1 MKWLEKRV
9 FAKMHET
16 GLFLLCSTLIFSSFA
31 NANQVVPSCAL
42 AKSCTDRISGV
53 VAAKINACEIMVAS
67 TECKSLGPNIKL
79 RDCKSEAFC
88 PYSLDQS
95 YVVGCLIGAKDSVV
109 GMVEGLITAPIK
121 LVDHAID
128 QTKFE
133 AKYFNPSVYKSCKEA
148 EETVSKDPTKSNLDC
163 EQNFWRAACP
173 RTLVRN
179 CKDRLL
185 EEFPD
190 IKKSYGSNYQGV
202 KYDKVLSDVHE
213 RLQNIAK
220 AKPSLASFLQN
231 HPVQSL
237 NELVSQALER
247 QGHKFTCM
255 SSYDISHFSCDA
267 VIQAFT
273 LIAGGYGVAAKLGK
287 ASKAADGIKAA
298 NVVGTAESTAAASVA
313 APNPGAASWIRD
325 FFKNFFKP
333 INAPSSVSVKNVSAQ
348 TAADIKSLDKMGVK
362 FRPSNDPTYLDSNV
376 NTWNKTKLETSPGQ
390 KPDYGKVLN
399 IDELPP
405 PGSATGPNTNAFL
418 HPEMAAYKAKL
429 EQMGYRLTVDTSTPF
444 TGAGAYHWS
453 YTKVVSLRPDSTW
466 QTFLHEFQH
475 AEFSQYL
482 AGSFSRLEATVAN
495 GGTVRGLMSPQMVQ
509 TLGADKVQRLQ
520 TLLEKGLP
528 ELAINE
534 TLSVEAELRV
544 MGFRRYIP
552 IIGTGTEKYA
562 LRHQIT
568 ELNRV
573 TESGGGLSSEQ
584 VKALSAAK
592 TRYAALLAYDT
603 GGSAAAVGV
612 IGGAEVGALK
622 LYQKNPDKDP
632 NTYLQIVYDDR
643 DNVWG
648 QRQDGSWV
656 KLQKK

>member
-1 MKWLEKRV
+1 MNWLQNSV
-9 FAKMHET
+9 V
-16 GLFLLCSTLIFSSFA
+16 LLLISTLRFSSLAYA
-31 NANQVVPSCAL
+31 NEVSPSCAIN
-42 AKSCTDRISGV
+42 KTCTDRVPGI
-53 VAAKINACEIMVAS
+53 VAAKISACEVMVAS
-67 TECKSLGPNIKL
+67 SQCQSLGPDVKL

-95 YVVGCLIGAKDSVV
+95 YVIGCLIGAKDSVV
-109 GMVEGLITAPIK
+109 GLVEGLVTAPVK
-121 LVDHAID
+121 LFEHAIV

-133 AKYFNPSVYKSCKEA
+133 AKYLNPSLYQACKSA
-148 EETVSKDPTKSNLDC
+148 EETVAKDPTRADLDC

-190 IKKSYGSNYQGV
+190 IKNSYGSNYQGV

-237 NELVSQALER
+237 NELVIQALER

-255 SSYDISHFSCDA
+255 SSYDVSHFSCDA

-273 LIAGGYGVAAKLGK
+273 LIAGGYSVAAKLGK
-287 ASKAADGIKAA
+287 ASKTVDGIKAA
-298 NVVGTAESTAAASVA
+298 NTIGAAESTAAASVT

-333 INAPSSVSVKNVSAQ
+333 INAPSSVSVKNVAAQ
-348 TAADIKSLDKMGVK
+348 TASDIKSLDKMGVK
-362 FRPSNDPTYLDSNV
+362 FRPSNDPTCLDGNV

-390 KPDYGKVLN
+390 KPDYGKVLT

-405 PGSATGPNTNAFL
+405 PGTATGPSTNALL

-444 TGAGAYHWS
+444 TGAGAYQWS

-475 AEFSQYL
+475 AEFSHYL
-482 AGSFSRLEATVAN
+482 EGGFSRLEASVAN

-552 IIGTGTEKYA
+552 LVGTGTEKYA

-568 ELNRV
+568 ELNKIA
-573 TESGGGLSSEQ
+573 ESGGTLSTAQS
-584 VKALSAAK
+584 KTLSQAK

-603 GGSAAAVGV
+603 GGPAAAA
-612 IGGAEVGALK
+612 GALGATEIGALK
-622 LYQKNPDKDP
+622 LYQKNGDKDP
-632 NTYLQIVYDDR
+632 NSYLQIVYDDR
-643 DNVWG
+643 GNVLG
-648 QRQDGSWV
+648 QRQDGSWI